1 MSINF
6 IRSTRKNEPEP
17 VETMCSDGLVVVARC
32 GRSWKSEK
40 CFFTPDQ
47 KRRWRRRRQ
56 QSHKN
61 KYFMSNELKH
71 TKFSCFMLCVC
82 EKYPT
87 HRKSGEWR
95 MEQKFLEIFII
106 ISISKSI
113 WWAAISALSRIIM
126 SSRFWHLLLSA
137 SAWAQNLQDNDR
149 RLIAIITSNNLNNHN
164 FKHSSIKIH
173 SPSAVLSR
181 APPRQPIPEQLVVF
195 TQRECSTFLD
205 YIP

>member
-1 MSINF
+1 M
-6 IRSTRKNEPEP
+6 
-17 VETMCSDGLVVVARC
+17 
-32 GRSWKSEK
+32 WKELRERE
-40 CFFTPDQ
+40 CFFNARQ

-71 TKFSCFMLCVC
+71 KIFMFHALRVR
-82 EKYPT
+82 KIST

-95 MEQKFLEIFII
+95 MGQKFLEIFII

-113 WWAAISALSRIIM
+113 WWAAISASSSRIIM
-126 SSRFWHLLLSA
+126 SWCPPGFGICCWVLWLERK
-137 SAWAQNLQDNDR
+137 NLQDNDR

-195 TQRECSTFLD
+195 TWRECSTFLD